1 MGQKVNPHGLRVG
14 VIKDWD
20 SKWYADAEFSDYL
33 VEDYNIRKYLKK
45 KLFAAGVSKIEIER
59 TSDRVKV
66 IIYTAK
72 PGVVIGKGGAE
83 IEVTKNELSKL
94 TGKVRRFEFIFCVI
108 ELVIVREWDL
118 RAFVAY
124 VVDSCL
130 GTGRPGRLRNDRCIG
145 MARIKDERDPL
156 FPDDTEHVFFPE
168 APYFD
173 VEPFMCGEHFTVLAD
188 NGHKDLTALPFRLGL
203 FSVCECS
210 ADFSAVLCSGN
221 DPDHALYPLGV
232 IIFPSATKVVLLPMM
247 TVDCMSTCSSGS
259 FSSVE
264 IVQFMPGR
272 PAFLTMPTGVSGF
285 LY

>member
-1 MGQKVNPHGLRVG
+1 
-14 VIKDWD
+14 
-20 SKWYADAEFSDYL
+20 
-33 VEDYNIRKYLKK
+33 
-45 KLFAAGVSKIEIER
+45 
-59 TSDRVKV
+59 
-66 IIYTAK
+66 
-72 PGVVIGKGGAE
+72 
-83 IEVTKNELSKL
+83 
-94 TGKVRRFEFIFCVI
+94 
-108 ELVIVREWDL
+108 
-118 RAFVAY
+118 
-124 VVDSCL
+124 
-130 GTGRPGRLRNDRCIG
+130 